1 MKHKFARII
10 SGLFML
16 VFITI
21 TTSCAVVVPAAHQP
35 KQHHHKNRIVW
46 VSGVQY
52 RQVYYIENN
61 NVVIVSQEKHNPK
74 PQKIKHKK
82 GNNGKHGH

>member
-1 MKHKFARII
+1 MKHKFERII
-10 SGLFML
+10 SGLLLL

-21 TTSCAVVVPAAHQP
+21 ASSCAVVVPAAHQP
-35 KQHHHKNRIVW
+35 KPRHHKNRIVW
-46 VSGVQY
+46 VSGIQY

-61 NVVIVSQEKHNPK
+61 NIVIVSQEKHNPK
-74 PQKIKHKK
+74 PHKIKHKK